1 MKIAIFTDLFLEV
14 SGGIPSSISAQKASL
29 EKSGHQVVI
38 FCPGRP
44 QNPPQDRNLFIIPT
58 CKHFRPGGAPW
69 GKKAKTIQRWIERNC
84 NWLQEVDIIHVHYE
98 GNVSIAGA
106 KLAKKLKKPLVQT
119 MHGREDMA
127 VAMNIPFP
135 FRTPVSTILNWLHSR
150 VIPHSIKIHRDHYLA
165 PTVARAKMWTLM
177 VNHANF
183 ADLVLTPSAHF
194 KEKLTHY
201 GVQKPIK
208 VLSNGVSDDLAQ
220 SGKIHQFSELGS
232 PLNIIWNSRVSR
244 EKRFME
250 FLNAVKLAQIPIRLD
265 VFGTGN
271 ELAKAK
277 HYVKINQ
284 LSQKVIF
291 HGQTSLPDIIAAMH
305 HAHLGAIM
313 SYGFDTQGLTLL
325 EAQVVGLPVI
335 FCDPDMRQIVP
346 ENGAILTRDE
356 TVKSIVDA
364 LEELY
369 AKPERIEKMSRA
381 MLADR
386 QKALQSTQTKKL
398 IDIYQSLMP

>member
-14 SGGIPSSISAQKASL
+14 SGGIPSSISAQKAGL

-38 FCPGRP
+38 FCPGHLQNSP
-44 QNPPQDRNLFIIPT
+44 QYRNLIIVPT
-58 CKHFRPGGAPW
+58 YKHFRPGGVPW
-69 GKKAKTIQRWIERNC
+69 GKKAKTIQHWIEHNC
-84 NWLQEVDIIHVHYE
+84 KWFQEVDIIHTHYE

-106 KLAKKLKKPLVQT
+106 KLAKKFKKPLVQT

-135 FRTPVSTILNWLHSR
+135 FRTIISIILNWLHSR
-150 VIPHSIKIHRDHYLA
+150 AIPHSIKIRKDHYLA
-165 PTVARAKMWTLM
+165 PTTARAKMWTLM

-194 KEKLTHY
+194 KEKLTYY

-208 VLSNGVSDDLAQ
+208 ILSNGVSDDLVK
-220 SGKIHQFSELGS
+220 SGEIHRFSELGS

-250 FLNAVKLAQIPIRLD
+250 FLKAVKLAQIPIRLD
-265 VFGTGN
+265 VFGSGN

-277 HYVKINQ
+277 RYVKTNQ
-284 LSQKVIF
+284 LSKTVHF
-291 HGQTSLPDIIAAMH
+291 HGQTPLPDIIKAMQ
-305 HAHLGAIM
+305 HAHLGAVM

-325 EAQVVGLPVI
+325 EAQAVGLPVI
-335 FCDPDMRQIVP
+335 FCDPDMRQIAP
-346 ENGAILTRDE
+346 EDGAILTQDE
-356 TVKSIVDA
+356 KVKSIVNA

-381 MLADR
+381 MLAQR
-386 QKALQSTQTKKL
+386 QEALQSTQTKKL
-398 IDIYQSLMP
+398 IDIYQSLIN